1 MAEKRWWNG
10 ARSHFL
16 SRLTHPGEGF
26 SPQFGNK
33 SLCIGCGHAKLVA
46 AMRLLSFILICA
58 GLLLAGCTAAPEK
71 SAPATAHIEH
81 VDFSGAW
88 EVDYSQSETVNDA
101 YDKLM
106 TELRRQAQRQSQ
118 GMGQGPGSIS
128 GGSAVYG
135 SSSGIYALAR
145 MAELVTEPQLL
156 EIKQGDTDITVKRE
170 GSFAL
175 QCDFAPAAE
184 GARDSV
190 FGREV
195 CAWREHQLLFQVELP
210 DGLHIRHRFTLAP
223 DGERLQ
229 VVTQLFSR
237 QVSQPLTVARVYN
250 RYDPERTGIRCRQT
264 LTRGRVCT
272 TEAPQ

>member
-1 MAEKRWWNG
+1 MR
-10 ARSHFL
+10 RIL
-16 SRLTHPGEGF
+16 S
-26 SPQFGNK
+26 
-33 SLCIGCGHAKLVA
+33 SL
-46 AMRLLSFILICA
+46 LLSSLLLTGCA
-58 GLLLAGCTAAPEK
+58 GAPEK
-71 SAPATAHIEH
+71 KPPAAVAPRDH

-106 TELRRQAQRQSQ
+106 NELRRQAQRQAQ
-118 GMGQGPGSIS
+118 GMGQGPGTLS

-135 SSSGIYALAR
+135 SGEGIYALAR

-156 EIKQGDTDITVKRE
+156 DIRQGDTDISVKRE

-175 QCDFAPAAE
+175 ECDFTTAAD
-184 GARDSV
+184 GAMESM
-190 FGREV
+190 FGREL
-195 CAWREHQLLFQVELP
+195 CGWRDHQLLFQVELP
-210 DGLHIRHRFTLAP
+210 EGLHIRHRFTLAP

-237 QVSQPLTVARVYN
+237 SVSQPFTVARVFN
-250 RYDPERTGIRCRQT
+250 RYDPERSGIRCRQT

-272 TEAPQ
+272 TERPEQ

>member
-1 MAEKRWWNG
+1 MR
-10 ARSHFL
+10 FVL
-16 SRLTHPGEGF
+16 LT
-26 SPQFGNK
+26 
-33 SLCIGCGHAKLVA
+33 A
-46 AMRLLSFILICA
+46 ILF
-58 GLLLAGCTAAPEK
+58 GLLATGCASTPP
-71 SAPATAHIEH
+71 PATTGPAAAEH

-118 GMGQGPGSIS
+118 GMAQGPGTVSA
-128 GGSAVYG
+128 GSAVYG
-135 SSSGIYALAR
+135 SGRGIYALAR
-145 MAELVTEPQLL
+145 MAELVIEPQLL
-156 EIKQGDTDITVKRE
+156 DIDQDDIGVTVERE

-175 QCDFAPAAE
+175 QCEFGNGGDKVRE
-184 GARDSV
+184 SS

-195 CAWREHQLLFQVELP
+195 CGWRDHQLLFQVELP
-210 DGLHIRHRFTLAP
+210 DGLSIRHRFTLAP

-229 VVTQLFSR
+229 MVTQLFSR
-237 QVSQPLTVARVYN
+237 EVSQPLTVARVFN
-250 RYDPERTGIRCRQT
+250 RYDPTRSGIRCRQT